1 LTQSPRGACN
11 AHGPGR
17 KAALQAEQKATF
29 GLQTPQ
35 AIKER
40 ERLSNRTKKHAVNH
54 AGLIQKAGLA
64 KRVAINGR
72 RDADQRN

>member
-1 LTQSPRGACN
+1 
-11 AHGPGR
+11 
-17 KAALQAEQKATF
+17 
-29 GLQTPQ
+29 LQTPQ
-35 AIKER
+35 RLKSE

-54 AGLIQKAGLA
+54 ARLYQKAGLA